1 MEKRN
6 FVTPIRTSG
15 VSDVGDELVNAAKTA
30 FGEKMAKTASE
41 YEKKASEE
49 DAKSDSAC

>member
-30 FGEKMAKTASE
+30 FGEKMAKIASE
-41 YEKKASEE
+41 FEEKASKE
-49 DAKSDSAC
+49 DEKTDSRV